1 MTNGRGGNISFVRLK
16 QFARQY
22 LPEDSELRGLI
33 LDEDDEAPLLE
44 ARPRLELY
52 FKLVDR
58 ELLSSRR

>member
-1 MTNGRGGNISFVRLK
+1 M
-16 QFARQY
+16 
-22 LPEDSELRGLI
+22 
-33 LDEDDEAPLLE
+33 DEDDEAPLLE